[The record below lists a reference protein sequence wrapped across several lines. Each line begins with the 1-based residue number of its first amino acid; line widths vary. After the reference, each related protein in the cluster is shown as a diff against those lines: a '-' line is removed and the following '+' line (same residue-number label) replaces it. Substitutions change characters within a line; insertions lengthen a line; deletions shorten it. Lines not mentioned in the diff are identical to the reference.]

1 MSIVGEATG
10 VFGLLDKAW
19 NLLRDRLDPA
29 RAQAQRL
36 TETFEAYGFARQQIP
51 SLLTP
56 DPELANAG
64 TNDVNLQ
71 FERPAA
77 HSAQPVP

>member
-10 VFGLLDKAW
+10 VFGLLGKAL

-29 RAQAQRL
+29 RAQAKRFI
-36 TETFEAYGFARQQIP
+36 ETFETYGIARQQIP

-56 DPELANAG
+56 EPELANAS
-64 TNDVNLQ
+64 TRFVNLQ
-71 FERPAA
+71 FEQLSA